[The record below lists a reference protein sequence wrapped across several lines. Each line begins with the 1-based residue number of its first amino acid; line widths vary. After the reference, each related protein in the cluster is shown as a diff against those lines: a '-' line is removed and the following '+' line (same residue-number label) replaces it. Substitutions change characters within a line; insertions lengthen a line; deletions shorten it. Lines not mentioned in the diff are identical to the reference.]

1 MGIHWTGIVFGLGAI
16 ISMGYWTTD
25 FLVVQRILAAKDIR
39 SAEIAPIIGAA
50 FKMMVPFI
58 VILPGL
64 IGLAVLPVK
73 LVPESVAKLTG
84 GHSYNDVLP
93 LMLARYCGPGLL
105 GLGGTA
111 LVLGMAVR
119 YAFFDQYV
127 DLGKTRSFRAA
138 LCGALA
144 LRQRPCPG
152 YVSGTLVLC
161 SLRHR
166 DRSGESGDET
176 DV

>member
-1 MGIHWTGIVFGLGAI
+1 RPW
-16 ISMGYWTTD
+16 
-25 FLVVQRILAAKDIR
+25 RILGI
-39 SAEIAPIIGAA
+39 
-50 FKMMVPFI
+50 
-58 VILPGL
+58 
-64 IGLAVLPVK
+64 
-73 LVPESVAKLTG
+73 
-84 GHSYNDVLP
+84 
-93 LMLARYCGPGLL
+93 
-105 GLGGTA
+105 
-111 LVLGMAVR
+111 AVR
-119 YAFFDQYV
+119 DAFFDQYV

-176 DV
+176 DARQPIVWVGMRVNGNSRCNGRPAVPEASFLGGGGDGRFLRTEHYFLVNDFLVNGGTQHDFHLV